1 MSTALPAIVLTEPPH
16 RRGNRPADFPVCAK
30 AWNANYWAN
39 YSPVVVPEPRR
50 ELRRAR
56 STKAG
61 RLQRE
66 DRKSIASHTGEIDA
80 AFCDLWP
87 RAARRTHGDQ
97 RPTLHQS
104 ADTDCLVGTSAIYA
118 NQEYAEAGGLMTY
131 ATSIAEIYHQ
141 LGSHTGHILKGDRPA
156 DLPVVV
162 QCDCA
167 YRSPRFTS

>member
-1 MSTALPAIVLTEPPH
+1 LGQNAWDCCIANPANPVTELGLKNACVAGFELH
-16 RRGNRPADFPVCAK
+16 LLK
-30 AWNANYWAN
+30 ASN
-39 YSPVVVPEPRR
+39 P
-50 ELRRAR
+50 
-56 STKAG
+56 
-61 RLQRE
+61 
-66 DRKSIASHTGEIDA
+66 DEIDA

-87 RAARRTHGDQ
+87 RATRRTHGDQ

-141 LGSHTGHILKGDRPA
+141 LGSHTGRILKGEKPA